1 MQHILAPEG
10 RTMTRIE
17 WDPALCT
24 GDDHV
29 DSEHRALYAL
39 VAEMDDL
46 IEAGETD
53 EVVEASL
60 TRVLTY
66 AHEHFRH
73 EEELMAR
80 IGYPD
85 LERHRLLHT
94 EFAAEA
100 ERLSIER
107 LAGVHFS
114 AEGLADF
121 MHAWLNT
128 HVGTEDRKIGSFI
141 RESEN
146 SER

>member
-1 MQHILAPEG
+1 
-10 RTMTRIE
+10 MTRIE

-24 GDDHV
+24 GDDQV
-29 DSEHRALYAL
+29 DSEHRELYAL
-39 VAEMDDL
+39 VAEMDGL
-46 IEAGETD
+46 IEAGETS
-53 EVVEASL
+53 EVVEDSL

-66 AHEHFRH
+66 AHEHFSH

-85 LERHRLLHT
+85 LERHKLLHT

-121 MHAWLNT
+121 MHTWLNT
-128 HVGTEDRKIGSFI
+128 HVGAEDRKIGSFI
-141 RESEN
+141 REGQSD
-146 SER
+146 